1 MEREKA
7 RAGCLPEQV
16 TTVESWDSW
25 GSRRLCRLLCGMRKH
40 VLTHQPPIL
49 HHLEAD
55 LLALSVSLTCTPLM
69 GENSQGWSHKCFR
82 RKAGLWTWREG
93 CSGIWAGCLL
103 CFQPDPPCPNSLL
116 RLMRCSVVLLAPP
129 LQQQLSE
136 LLLPLSLST
145 LRVWIRPLQPP
156 TQSFPKCYPQNRSS
170 MSFLEKK
177 NCSRD
182 QITPPWKYTA
192 ISLKN
197 V

>member
-1 MEREKA
+1 MEWEKA

-25 GSRRLCRLLCGMRKH
+25 GSRRLCRLLCGMRKQ
-40 VLTHQPPIL
+40 VLTHPPPIL
-49 HHLEAD
+49 HRLEAAPRHAG
-55 LLALSVSLTCTPLM
+55 LLALSVSPTCTPLM
-69 GENSQGWSHKCFR
+69 GENSQGCSHKCFR
-82 RKAGLWTWREG
+82 RKAGVWAWREG
-93 CSGIWAGCLL
+93 CPGMWAGCLL

-145 LRVWIRPLQPP
+145 LRVRIRPWQPP
-156 TQSFPKCYPQNRSS
+156 TQSFPKCYPQNRSP

-177 NCSRD
+177 
-182 QITPPWKYTA
+182 KTA
-192 ISLKN
+192 LGIE
-197 V
+197 